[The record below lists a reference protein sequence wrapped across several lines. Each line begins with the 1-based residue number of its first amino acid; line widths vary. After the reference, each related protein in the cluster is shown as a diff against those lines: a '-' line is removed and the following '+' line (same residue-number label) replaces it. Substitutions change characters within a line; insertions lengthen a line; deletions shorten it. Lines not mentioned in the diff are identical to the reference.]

1 MRSRII
7 TGVLFDLV
15 NEINEYGKAFPYFR
29 ETKQV
34 FKKIINFFKSR
45 SLWSSSITYD
55 DYDFMIKDF
64 NDPF

>member
-15 NEINEYGKAFPYFR
+15 NEINGYGKAFIYFR

-34 FKKIINFFKSR
+34 FKKNNLIN
-45 SLWSSSITYD
+45 L
-55 DYDFMIKDF
+55 
-64 NDPF
+64 